1 MSYLSSF
8 LSFVLAFSTTLF
20 IVTYL
25 LKIPDLITGQPKL
38 IHDYYYKNFSVN
50 VPLDFLLVFVYFQ
63 IGMFVIHQVRVTTQL
78 AKIGMLALTTFVL
91 TGGFCLYYQ
100 SKPMTSSFFS
110 RWFHKAGYY
119 SVIYDILLLV
129 STFLIYDYMQKR
141 VWKYLRNK
149 IHWRILTLK

>member
-20 IVTYL
+20 IITYL
-25 LKIPDLITGQPKL
+25 LKLPHLITGQSTL
-38 IHDYYYKNFSVN
+38 IDEYYLKHFSTS
-50 VPLDFLLVFVYFQ
+50 VPIDFLLVFIYFQ
-63 IGMFVIHQVRVTTQL
+63 IGMFVIHQL

-141 VWKYLRNK
+141 V
-149 IHWRILTLK
+149 